1 MTWTTRILNSF
12 SSYCDPV
19 KQYWGLLVN
28 DNITDEQTCSCYPD
42 VLWVLHIKVRIKSC
56 NSAKK
61 KIPNKNKKQKTRKPK
76 PKPFNF
82 YFSSSSKFT
91 CALWQYSF
99 KTEEFFLPRLIS
111 LFIQKPKNTNH
122 LLMKGYHFCIKE
134 PDIIRV

>member
-61 KIPNKNKKQKTRKPK
+61 KFLTKTKNKKPANQNLNPLIFTSPAPQSSHVLCDNTPLRLK
-76 PKPFNF
+76 
-82 YFSSSSKFT
+82 SSSFLDWSPYSYKNPKIPT
-91 CALWQYSF
+91 ICWWRAIISALKSQ
-99 KTEEFFLPRLIS
+99 I
-111 LFIQKPKNTNH
+111 
-122 LLMKGYHFCIKE
+122 
-134 PDIIRV
+134 